1 MKKVIFTILSL
12 FILSCSSDDNNDN
25 NSGPSINSDLVGT
38 WEGATTSDDNLP
50 EVGVQTIIFNADG
63 TGSLSEE
70 FILSDESFTAELTW
84 YSDATTIYGTLEGQ
98 LDQIGYVLSEGNNV
112 LTLTFPEG
120 DEGVYGR
127 LE

>member
-38 WEGATTSDDNLP
+38 WVGATTSDDNLT

-63 TGSLSEE
+63 QMSPLLRNLHG
-70 FILSDESFTAELTW
+70 ILMPLQFMEL
-84 YSDATTIYGTLEGQ
+84 
-98 LDQIGYVLSEGNNV
+98 
-112 LTLTFPEG
+112 
-120 DEGVYGR
+120 
-127 LE
+127 

>member
-1 MKKVIFTILSL
+1 MSSFLKFNTYKILKKF
-12 FILSCSSDDNNDN
+12 
-25 NSGPSINSDLVGT
+25 
-38 WEGATTSDDNLP
+38 
-50 EVGVQTIIFNADG
+50 
-63 TGSLSEE
+63 
-70 FILSDESFTAELTW
+70 ELTW